1 MIYFSGDLHLN
12 HSLMAGLR
20 GFYFIEDM
28 DEWIIQIWNETI
40 KTGDDVYFLGDF
52 AFGKPDVIKK
62 YRAQLR
68 GKIHLILG
76 NHDYRNHINKLS
88 QLFSSIN
95 DLLTI
100 KYNHKKIILCHYAMR
115 VWDSSHFNS
124 YHLYAH
130 SHGNLEGQGKSF
142 DIGWDRFHR
151 PVSIDEALEIFETLP
166 DNINFI
172 HPHP

>member
-1 MIYFSGDLHLN
+1 
-12 HSLMAGLR
+12 MAKLR
-20 GFYFIEDM
+20 GFNSTKEM
-28 DEWIIQIWNETI
+28 DDHIIKIWNETM
-40 KTGDDVYFLGDF
+40 KTGDTVYFLGDF
-52 AFGKPDVIKK
+52 AFGKPDEIKK
-62 YRAQLR
+62 YRAQLK

-88 QLFSSIN
+88 QLFSSIH

-115 VWDSSHFNS
+115 VWDSSHYNS

-142 DIGWDRFHR
+142 DIGWDKFHR
-151 PVSIDEALEIFETLP
+151 PVPIDEVLEIFETLP
-166 DNINFI
+166 DNINYI
-172 HPHP
+172 R